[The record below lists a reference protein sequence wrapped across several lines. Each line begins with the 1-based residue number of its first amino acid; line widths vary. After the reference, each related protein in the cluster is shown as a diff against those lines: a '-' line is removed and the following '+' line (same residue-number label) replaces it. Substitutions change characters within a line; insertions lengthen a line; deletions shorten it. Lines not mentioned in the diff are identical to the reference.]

1 MLVPKRSNW
10 LSFTKRRKKG
20 ANFWL
25 NILILRETRACPGL
39 QSCHLTVSSIPVLHM
54 SYTLE
59 SRPDS
64 GALALIRFWISLN
77 FGWSL
82 SATSCSR
89 TASLVVTMIPVRARR
104 LRRKKKKD
112 RHKSRNKHENEH
124 HIKTAKST
132 VRHASVV
139 YQNHGAQPYIK
150 FSDEERVQTSH
161 TRNPWGWFSI
171 LLILVPTTNIIRER
185 KKVANI
191 MTQMCQ
197 RQKGSRLRTVKQCF
211 LNYFSLSP
219 NIWH

>member
-25 NILILRETRACPGL
+25 NILILRETRACLGL
-39 QSCHLTVSSIPVLHM
+39 QSCHLTVSSIPVFHM

-104 LRRKKKKD
+104 LRKKKKINTNQEISM
-112 RHKSRNKHENEH
+112 RMNTILKQQKSQWDMLVSS
-124 HIKTAKST
+124 IKTT
-132 VRHASVV
+132 VLSHT
-139 YQNHGAQPYIK
+139 IK
-150 FSDEERVQTSH
+150 FSDKETVQTSH
-161 TRNPWGWFSI
+161 IRNPWGWFSV
-171 LLILVPTTNIIRER
+171 LLILVPIINIIRKR

-191 MTQMCQ
+191 MT
-197 RQKGSRLRTVKQCF
+197 
-211 LNYFSLSP
+211 
-219 NIWH
+219 

>member
-104 LRRKKKKD
+104 LRRKKKKID
-112 RHKSRNKHENEH
+112 TSQEISMRMNTILKQQKAQWDMLVLS
-124 HIKTAKST
+124 IKTTAL
-132 VRHASVV
+132 
-139 YQNHGAQPYIK
+139 
-150 FSDEERVQTSH
+150 SH
-161 TRNPWGWFSI
+161 TSNSVMR
-171 LLILVPTTNIIRER
+171 REF
-185 KKVANI
+185 KPAI
-191 MTQMCQ
+191 PETHEDDSQ
-197 RQKGSRLRTVKQCF
+197 
-211 LNYFSLSP
+211 YY
-219 NIWH
+219 

>member
-25 NILILRETRACPGL
+25 NILILRETRACLGL

-104 LRRKKKKD
+104 LRKKKKINTNQEISMRMNTILKQQKAQWD
-112 RHKSRNKHENEH
+112 MLVSS
-124 HIKTAKST
+124 IKTT
-132 VRHASVV
+132 VLSHT
-139 YQNHGAQPYIK
+139 IK
-150 FSDEERVQTSH
+150 FSDKETVQTSH
-161 TRNPWGWFSI
+161 IRNPWGWFSV
-171 LLILVPTTNIIRER
+171 LLILVPIINIIRKR
-185 KKVANI
+185 KKVDNI
-191 MTQMCQ
+191 MT
-197 RQKGSRLRTVKQCF
+197 
-211 LNYFSLSP
+211 
-219 NIWH
+219 